1 MALTDKLK
9 AIADAIRAKT
19 GQTGTLTLDA
29 MPTAIAGISGG
40 ATDTYTEETQDANGD
55 LTEEAT

>member
-29 MPTAIAGISGG
+29 MPSAIAGISGG
-40 ATDTYTEETQDANGD
+40 VTETHDGNGD

>member
-1 MALTDKLK
+1 MALTDNLK

-29 MPTAIAGISGG
+29 MPTAIAGIFGG
-40 ATDTYTEETQDANGD
+40 VTETHVEETHDVNGD
-55 LTEEAT
+55 HTEEAT